1 MELRWSPDGD
11 GARSRQGPDAP
22 SGSNSERGDGN
33 ERFGSRGQSRRQVR
47 EGRQA
52 AHALRHRADERR
64 PREVVKPIGEFVWH
78 KHDDTDELF
87 FVHKGHLVIHY
98 RDREVHLRAGE
109 MHVVPRSIK
118 HKPFAESE
126 CEVLLIEPAGTLNTG
141 DAGGALTAAQK
152 AWI

>member
-1 MELRWSPDGD
+1 M
-11 GARSRQGPDAP
+11 
-22 SGSNSERGDGN
+22 SNSDRVVNLDDK
-33 ERFGSRGQSRRQVR
+33 FGKVVKQRTPYVIAQMNDV
-47 EGRQA
+47 
-52 AHALRHRADERR
+52 H
-64 PREVVKPIGEFVWH
+64 VKCVKPIGEFVWH

-109 MHVVPRSIK
+109 MHVVPRGVE

-141 DAGGALTAAQK
+141 DAGGALTVAQE